1 MPQRRFPRPW
11 RFEPIPGGY
20 RVIDANGLA
29 LAHVYGEPPNAI
41 AISDKRL
48 TNNEAEK
55 IARLIARLPE
65 LVELEKDRNK
75 ARSRRK
81 PQPLRFKPVTIGDLI
96 REGKLLEVHCGNC
109 RPERHLYIDR
119 RQSRLAEAAC
129 RCRRWPNLCSV
140 CGAKNSD
147 TYHPIP
153 ESPFEP
159 VAPRSLK
166 SESRSGYK
174 ILNSPGDPDLV
185 GRAFSP
191 LLAAVWTAM
200 PRTSLAIEFNFTV
213 WSPDRI

>member
-1 MPQRRFPRPW
+1 MLVRCLSAVPPPW
-11 RFEPIPGGY
+11 RLESIPGGY

-75 ARSRRK
+75 AKSRRK
-81 PQPLRFKPVTIGDLI
+81 PQPLHFKPVTVGDLI

-109 RPERHLYIDR
+109 RPARHLYIDAG
-119 RQSRLAEAAC
+119 SLDLPKRLPLPEVA
-129 RCRRWPNLCSV
+129 NHLVCSV

-147 TYHPIP
+147 TYHPIWARP
-153 ESPFEP
+153 DAR
-159 VAPRSLK
+159 V
-166 SESRSGYK
+166 
-174 ILNSPGDPDLV
+174 PGVTGQYPD
-185 GRAFSP
+185 
-191 LLAAVWTAM
+191 
-200 PRTSLAIEFNFTV
+200 FNK
-213 WSPDRI
+213 R